1 MTSVPLSRLTT
12 EGINE
17 FRMYLAGLRSDPKL
31 PVPHHLISD
40 PRTSR
45 AVQAAP
51 RVELQHLATKR
62 QAATLLVELLSQV
75 EIASM
80 SKDVGLWSWL
90 GLVFFDSLCPEI
102 SGTRKV
108 RADAHYILDVDHR
121 RIYRHLLRTP
131 FELLR
136 AVPAFNRIFLDQP
149 VSVHGE
155 LIEQIAGGRL
165 YVIRAPSI
173 AETVERLYFDSHAG
187 GPKRGATSERR
198 KGNLR
203 SRLPIRVAQLQ
214 LTYDVEGMS
223 SDQLLDAL
231 GEEFTGWLDS
241 A

>member
-1 MTSVPLSRLTT
+1 MTSIPLSRLTI
-12 EGINE
+12 EGIDE
-17 FRMYLAGLRSDPKL
+17 FRAYLAGLRDDPRL
-31 PVPHHLISD
+31 PVPRHLIED
-40 PRTSR
+40 PRKSR
-45 AVQAAP
+45 AIPAAP
-51 RVELQHLATKR
+51 RINLQPLTTKR

-75 EIASM
+75 EITAI

-90 GLVFFDSLCPEI
+90 GLVFFDSLCPE
-102 SGTRKV
+102 SNGTRNV

-136 AVPAFNRIFLDQP
+136 AIPVFNRIFLDQP

-173 AETVERLYFDSHAG
+173 AETVERLYFDSQTG

-214 LTYDVEGMS
+214 LTYDVEGMTA
-223 SDQLLDAL
+223 DQLIEAL
-231 GEEFTGWLDS
+231 GDEFTGWFDP